1 MKGFKVLSRIFYLG
15 GPHHGLKGCD
25 NEGSGQP
32 RAETLSLH
40 NGKERKGERACLLL
54 GLVAGT
60 RLLRFLFFTK
70 FSYLDICEYC
80 VKSVL
85 GLRCNLTFL
94 CLTLPN
100 PKTEPKLNV
109 TTALYLIAL

>member
-1 MKGFKVLSRIFYLG
+1 MKIFKVLSRIFYLG
-15 GPHHGLKGCD
+15 GPYHGPKGCD

-32 RAETLSLH
+32 RAETLSIH
-40 NGKERKGERACLLL
+40 NGKGRKGEGACLPL

-60 RLLRFLFFTK
+60 QSK

-100 PKTEPKLNV
+100 PKTEPKHNV